1 MGYQGADGRYRDTDD
16 VTLQASVTKTATFTG
31 AWVEVGDRGTLR
43 ALLTVS
49 AASGTNPTADVIIE
63 TARDSAGTG
72 LRTIATF
79 TQATDVTTEWKSA
92 TGCDRFARA
101 KATVGGTNP
110 SFTYSVAGAAV

>member
-31 AWVEVGDRGTLR
+31 AWVEVRARGALR

-110 SFTYSVAGAAV
+110 SFTYSVAGDAV